1 MNVAYI
7 LTKECE
13 LMTDPKEQ
21 QIRKHSLLIP
31 VAVATGTMIAVGV
44 YAVMPSDLALFTIIA
59 GAILAGF
66 FTYRY
71 VRSQKT

>member
-1 MNVAYI
+1 
-7 LTKECE
+7 
-13 LMTDPKEQ
+13 MTDPKEQ

-31 VAVATGTMIAVGV
+31 VAVAAGTLIAVGV

-59 GAILAGF
+59 GAILVGF

-71 VRSQKT
+71 VRSQKA

>member
-1 MNVAYI
+1 
-7 LTKECE
+7 
-13 LMTDPKEQ
+13 MTDPKEQ

-31 VAVATGTMIAVGV
+31 VAVATGTLIAVGL
-44 YAVMPSDLALFTIIA
+44 YAIMPSDLALFTIIA
-59 GAILAGF
+59 GAILAGS

>member
-1 MNVAYI
+1 
-7 LTKECE
+7 
-13 LMTDPKEQ
+13 MTDPKEQ

-31 VAVATGTMIAVGV
+31 VAVAAGTLIAVGV

-71 VRSQKT
+71 VRSQKA

>member
-1 MNVAYI
+1 
-7 LTKECE
+7 
-13 LMTDPKEQ
+13 MTDPKEQ

-31 VAVATGTMIAVGV
+31 LAVATGTVIAVGV
-44 YAVMPSDLALFTIIA
+44 YAVMPSDMALFTIIA

>member
-1 MNVAYI
+1 
-7 LTKECE
+7 
-13 LMTDPKEQ
+13 MTDPKEQ

-31 VAVATGTMIAVGV
+31 VAVATGTVIAVGV

-66 FTYRY
+66 FTYRN

>member
-1 MNVAYI
+1 
-7 LTKECE
+7 
-13 LMTDPKEQ
+13 MTDPKEQ

-31 VAVATGTMIAVGV
+31 LAVATGTMIAVGV

>member
-1 MNVAYI
+1 MDVAYI
-7 LTKECE
+7 LLKECE

-31 VAVATGTMIAVGV
+31 LAVATGTVIAVGV

>member
-1 MNVAYI
+1 
-7 LTKECE
+7 
-13 LMTDPKEQ
+13 MTDPKEQ

-31 VAVATGTMIAVGV
+31 VAVATGTLIAVGV
-44 YAVMPSDLALFTIIA
+44 YAVMPNNLALFTIIA

-71 VRSQKT
+71 IRSTKN

>member
-1 MNVAYI
+1 
-7 LTKECE
+7 
-13 LMTDPKEQ
+13 MTDPKEQ

-31 VAVATGTMIAVGV
+31 LAVATGTVIAVGV

>member
-1 MNVAYI
+1 
-7 LTKECE
+7 
-13 LMTDPKEQ
+13 MTDQKEQ

-31 VAVATGTMIAVGV
+31 VAVATGTVIAVGV